1 MRLFVALDLPQS
13 ARQMLLSLQ
22 DNLEQLGM
30 GGRRTR
36 EENLHLTLRFLGDV
50 DERKAP
56 VICQR
61 VQRAVEEQVAP
72 MVHINGVGAF
82 VRATGDTVFAQL
94 GGDLSGV
101 HRLAAA
107 VSKALQPMGVRA
119 EMRPFRPHITLLR
132 NARFGNQGIR
142 TKSEPFFL
150 SRVCVYASTLGAG
163 PNGTPLYRALC
174 EVVLPR

>member
-56 VICQR
+56 EICQR

-94 GGDLSGV
+94 GGDLIGCLLYTSRRA
-101 HRLAAA
+101 HR
-107 VSKALQPMGVRA
+107 R
-119 EMRPFRPHITLLR
+119 RP
-132 NARFGNQGIR
+132 
-142 TKSEPFFL
+142 
-150 SRVCVYASTLGAG
+150 AG
-163 PNGTPLYRALC
+163 R
-174 EVVLPR
+174 